1 MKPGPTGLH
10 RLWLATGYSFRGLL
24 AAARH
29 EAAFRLEML
38 IVLPLLLASFWVA
51 RTPVEWLLL
60 VAPLILMVVVEL
72 LNSAV
77 EATLDRVGTQYHEL
91 AGRAKD
97 MGSAAVFLT
106 VLLAALSWGTILWS
120 HLDA

>member
-1 MKPGPTGLH
+1 MKPGPTGLR
-10 RLWLATGYSFRGLL
+10 RLWLATGCSMRGL
-24 AAARH
+24 AAAARY

-38 IVLPLLLASFWVA
+38 VVLPLLLASFWVA

-60 VAPLILMVVVEL
+60 VAPLFLMVVVEL
-72 LNSAV
+72 LNSAI
-77 EATLDRVGTQYHEL
+77 ETTLDRVGTQYHEL